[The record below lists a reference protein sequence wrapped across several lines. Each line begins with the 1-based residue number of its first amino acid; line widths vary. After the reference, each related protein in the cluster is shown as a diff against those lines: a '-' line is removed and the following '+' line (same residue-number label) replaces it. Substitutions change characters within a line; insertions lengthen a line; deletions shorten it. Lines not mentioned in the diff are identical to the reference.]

1 MSGNPGSAAPPAP
14 PPVPPPGPP
23 PGLPPVPPAGPQQ
36 NPQVYVKEISINKP
50 PIFTGATNRARK
62 WLADVRAYLMLNQAV
77 YNNDEKRIL
86 FALSY
91 MRSTD
96 YNSGLSEAEKW
107 ADLWMEQHWNNLGL
121 WADFEQAFKDRFIT
135 SDEAGEAIRELNKLK
150 VKNQKYDEYINT
162 FQMLARQ
169 AKITEYNALMPY
181 FLQGLPTKL
190 VESAY
195 NSTQLPDTM
204 DKWYDY
210 VRKIGIQW
218 NNMNQLLQGR
228 GITVKSPTVKD
239 PDAMDVDRVQL
250 SKNQR
255 TEYLKEGKCF
265 NCGRK
270 GHISRNCNTERNSN
284 GTWRPRNSNN
294 WNNNQNNQNNQGS
307 SNPRPSGFFK
317 QRQVRQTETE
327 EQPEAPAPQMMEYG
341 LSSKA
346 RAAHIATL
354 LGGITEEERNSIF
367 SELNE
372 QGF

>member
-1 MSGNPGSAAPPAP
+1 
-14 PPVPPPGPP
+14 
-23 PGLPPVPPAGPQQ
+23 
-36 NPQVYVKEISINKP
+36 
-50 PIFTGATNRARK
+50 
-62 WLADVRAYLMLNQAV
+62 
-77 YNNDEKRIL
+77 
-86 FALSY
+86 
-91 MRSTD
+91 
-96 YNSGLSEAEKW
+96 
-107 ADLWMEQHWNNLGL
+107 MEQHWNNLGA

-150 VKNQKYDEYINT
+150 VKNQKYNEYINT

-195 NSTQLPDTM
+195 NSTQLLDTM

-210 VRKIGIQW
+210 
-218 NNMNQLLQGR
+218 
-228 GITVKSPTVKD
+228 
-239 PDAMDVDRVQL
+239 
-250 SKNQR
+250 
-255 TEYLKEGKCF
+255 
-265 NCGRK
+265 
-270 GHISRNCNTERNSN
+270 
-284 GTWRPRNSNN
+284 
-294 WNNNQNNQNNQGS
+294 NNQNNQGS